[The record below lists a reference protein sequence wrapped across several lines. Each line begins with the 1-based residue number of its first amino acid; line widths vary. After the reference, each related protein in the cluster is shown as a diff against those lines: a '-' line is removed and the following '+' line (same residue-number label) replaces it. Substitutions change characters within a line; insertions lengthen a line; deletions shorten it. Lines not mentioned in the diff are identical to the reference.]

1 MKAPVMSQ
9 RGGFAMGLVAGLL
22 IGLALALGVAL
33 YITKAPI
40 PFVNKVPQRTAEQD
54 IAEAERNRSWDPN
67 APLGGKAAARAGA
80 AAPGAVASV
89 TVVPAAPEA
98 AAAAAPPAPVATKP
112 PAMAAA
118 PTPATKAPAKDPA
131 AILAGGAGPT
141 AASPSTPPA
150 DPFVYF
156 VQAGAYARS
165 EDAEQQRARLGLI
178 GQAARITEREQ
189 AGRTV
194 YRVRLG
200 PFPTREEADGL
211 QGRLQEQSIEAQ
223 IVRVEKP

>member
-1 MKAPVMSQ
+1 MKAPVISQ

-22 IGLALALGVAL
+22 LGLALALGVAL

-54 IAEAERNRSWDPN
+54 SAEAERNRSWDPN
-67 APLGGKAAARAGA
+67 APLGGKPAARPGATATGAVAVVPATPEVAAPMTPSTPAVATPPAVA
-80 AAPGAVASV
+80 AAPVAK
-89 TVVPAAPEA
+89 PA
-98 AAAAAPPAPVATKP
+98 
-112 PAMAAA
+112 
-118 PTPATKAPAKDPA
+118 AKDPA
-131 AILAGGAGPT
+131 AILGGGAT
-141 AASPSTPPA
+141 APASPLTPPA

-178 GQAARITEREQ
+178 GLTARITEREQ
-189 AGRTV
+189 AGRIV

-211 QGRLQEQSIEAQ
+211 QGKLQEQSIEAQ

>member
-1 MKAPVMSQ
+1 MRIQ

-54 IAEAERNRSWDPN
+54 IAEAERNRTWDPN
-67 APLGGKAAARAGA
+67 APLGGKASARSGVVTPAPLPASAVAAASGA
-80 AAPGAVASV
+80 AG
-89 TVVPAAPEA
+89 TE
-98 AAAAAPPAPVATKP
+98 AAPPAPP
-112 PAMAAA
+112 LRPAAR
-118 PTPATKAPAKDPA
+118 DPA
-131 AILAGGAGPT
+131 AILAGGGGPAP
-141 AASPSTPPA
+141 AAPAPAAPA

-156 VQAGAYARS
+156 VQAGAYTRND
-165 EDAEQQRARLGLI
+165 DAEQQRARLGLM
-178 GQAARITEREQ
+178 GLSARITERDQ

-200 PFPTREEADGL
+200 PFPTREEADG
-211 QGRLQEQSIEAQ
+211 QQVKLQEQSIEAQ